1 MRDGLSIWSLLSDP
15 PPTAARNSVAAAIQ
29 TTPIN
34 VKDVL
39 SLRKIK
45 VIWHCARGISLHKLA
60 LRSVYRL
67 SIEWNT
73 YGS

>member
-1 MRDGLSIWSLLSDP
+1 MMRDGLSIWSLLSDP

-39 SLRKIK
+39 SLGQIK
-45 VIWHCARGISLHKLA
+45 VMLA
-60 LRSVYRL
+60 LRKGY
-67 SIEWNT
+67 IIA
-73 YGS
+73 